1 MNGYVAIA
9 RIEGVRPR
17 RVGAERRPQPDP
29 ERTAAARARA
39 DDAALADLTETAV
52 RDSLIERAEALRD
65 RWSQLTF
72 FLLDAESWR

>member
-1 MNGYVAIA
+1 MSGYVAIA

-17 RVGAERRPQPDP
+17 RVGAATCARHDP
-29 ERTAAARARA
+29 ERSGPAQARGDEAP
-39 DDAALADLTETAV
+39 LADLTETAV

>member
-1 MNGYVAIA
+1 MSGYVAIA

-17 RVGAERRPQPDP
+17 RAGAEARARHDP
-29 ERTAAARARA
+29 ERALPDRARG
-39 DDAALADLTETAV
+39 DEVALADLTETAV

-72 FLLDAESWR
+72 FLLDADSWR